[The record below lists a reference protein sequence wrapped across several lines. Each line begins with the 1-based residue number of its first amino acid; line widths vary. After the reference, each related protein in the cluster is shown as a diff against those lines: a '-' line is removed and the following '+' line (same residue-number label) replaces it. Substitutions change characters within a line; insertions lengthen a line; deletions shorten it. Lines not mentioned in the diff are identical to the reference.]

1 MMSKTV
7 YEMSDDEIMDMSNP
21 PETDETKDTVEEQ
34 NTQEQQ
40 EDTSTEVEESNI
52 PEEIE
57 DTEDTSDKE
66 EKEEDSSIYKE
77 NNEIDDNSD
86 ENSDTIQKDTNNK
99 TPNYEEFYKRVMA
112 PFKANGKTI
121 QLNSAEEAIALM
133 QKGVDYTRKM
143 QDIARYRKPMLMLER
158 ANLLNEDQISFFIDL
173 VNGDQEAIR
182 KLLKDKNI
190 DAFSLPSEDEPINYV
205 AGSHKIS
212 DEQINFKEQIDTI
225 ATQANG
231 VEFLKE
237 VNNYD
242 AQSKDHIF
250 KEPRILQA
258 LYQQKQGGLYDKIVE
273 EIERQR
279 VLGQIPD
286 NVPFLIAYNA
296 IGNKLFGQGSN
307 NQQSRNGL
315 ATQQPLTRKPAI
327 TSNRLNNSQRA
338 KSAGL
343 TRTSNRSVGRT
354 KNPLEM
360 SDEEFLKQ
368 FGE

>member
-1 MMSKTV
+1 MSKTV

-21 PETDETKDTVEEQ
+21 PETDETKGTVEEQ
-34 NTQEQQ
+34 ENQVQQ
-40 EDTSTEVEESNI
+40 ENTSTNVEKSDVSEEVEN
-52 PEEIE
+52 
-57 DTEDTSDKE
+57 TEDTPE
-66 EKEEDSSIYKE
+66 EEESPIYEE
-77 NNEIDDNSD
+77 NKEIDDNSD

-121 QLNSAEEAIALM
+121 QLNSTEEAIALM

-212 DEQINFKEQIDTI
+212 DDQINFKEQLDNI
-225 ATQANG
+225 ATQPKG

-237 VNNYD
+237 VNEYD
-242 AQSKDHIF
+242 QQSKDHIY

-279 VLGQIPD
+279 ILGQIPD
-286 NVPFLIAYNA
+286 NVPFLIAYNT

-327 TSNRLNNSQRA
+327 TSNRLNNSQKA

>member
-1 MMSKTV
+1 MSKTV
-7 YEMSDDEIMDMSNP
+7 YEMSDAEIMDMSNP
-21 PETDETKDTVEEQ
+21 PEVDETKDTVEEQ
-34 NTQEQQ
+34 ENQEQQ
-40 EDTSTEVEESNI
+40 EDTSTNVEESNVS
-52 PEEIE
+52 EEVE
-57 DTEDTSDKE
+57 NTEDTPDEEESPIYEENKE
-66 EKEEDSSIYKE
+66 IV
-77 NNEIDDNSD
+77 DNSD

-112 PFKANGKTI
+112 PFKADKRTI

-143 QDIARYRKPMLMLER
+143 QDISRYKKPMMMLER

-212 DEQINFKEQIDTI
+212 DDQINFKEQLDSI
-225 ATQANG
+225 ASQPKG

-242 AQSKDHIF
+242 QQSKDHIY

-258 LYQQKQGGLYDKIVE
+258 LYQQKQGGLYDKIVD

-279 VLGQIPD
+279 ILGQIPD
-286 NVPFLIAYNA
+286 NVPFLIAYNT

-343 TRTSNRSVGRT
+343 TRTSNRSVGKS

>member
-1 MMSKTV
+1 MSKTV

-21 PETDETKDTVEEQ
+21 PETDETKGTVEEQ
-34 NTQEQQ
+34 ENQEQQ
-40 EDTSTEVEESNI
+40 EDTSTNVEESNVS
-52 PEEIE
+52 EEVE
-57 DTEDTSDKE
+57 NTEDTPE
-66 EKEEDSSIYKE
+66 EEESPIYEE
-77 NNEIDDNSD
+77 NKEIDDNSD

-112 PFKANGKTI
+112 PFKADKRTI

-143 QDIARYRKPMLMLER
+143 QDISRYKKPMMMLER

-190 DAFSLPSEDEPINYV
+190 DAFSLPSEDEPIHYV

-212 DEQINFKEQIDTI
+212 DDQINFKEQLDSI
-225 ATQANG
+225 ATQPKG

-237 VNNYD
+237 VNEYD
-242 AQSKDHIF
+242 QQSKDHIYR
-250 KEPRILQA
+250 EPRILQA

-279 VLGQIPD
+279 ILGQIPD
-286 NVPFLIAYNA
+286 NVPFLIAYNT

-307 NQQSRNGL
+307 NQSRNGL

-343 TRTSNRSVGRT
+343 TRTSNRSVGRS

>member
-1 MMSKTV
+1 MSKTV

-21 PETDETKDTVEEQ
+21 PETDETKGTVEEEQ
-34 NTQEQQ
+34 ENQEQQ
-40 EDTSTEVEESNI
+40 EDIPTNIEESNES
-52 PEEIE
+52 EEV
-57 DTEDTSDKE
+57 EDTSDNEVNE
-66 EKEEDSSIYKE
+66 EESPIYEENK
-77 NNEIDDNSD
+77 EIDDNSD

-112 PFKANGKTI
+112 PFKANGKSI

-212 DEQINFKEQIDTI
+212 DDQINFKEQIDNI
-225 ATQANG
+225 ATQPKG

-237 VNNYD
+237 VNEYD
-242 AQSKDHIF
+242 QQSKDHIY

-279 VLGQIPD
+279 ILGQIPD
-286 NVPFLIAYNA
+286 NVPFLIAYNT

-343 TRTSNRSVGRT
+343 IRTSNRSVGRT

>member
-1 MMSKTV
+1 MSKTV

-21 PETDETKDTVEEQ
+21 PETDETKGTVEEEQ
-34 NTQEQQ
+34 NIQEQQ
-40 EDTSTEVEESNI
+40 EDTSTNVEESNVS
-52 PEEIE
+52 EEVD
-57 DTEDTSDKE
+57 DTEDTSDNEVNE
-66 EKEEDSSIYKE
+66 EELPIYEENK
-77 NNEIDDNSD
+77 EIDDNSD

-112 PFKANGKTI
+112 PFKANGKSI

-205 AGSHKIS
+205 AGAHKIS
-212 DEQINFKEQIDTI
+212 DDQINFKEQLDNI
-225 ATQANG
+225 ATQPKG

-237 VNNYD
+237 VNEYD
-242 AQSKDHIF
+242 QQSKDHIY

-279 VLGQIPD
+279 ILGQIPN
-286 NVPFLIAYNA
+286 NVPFLIAYNT

>member
-1 MMSKTV
+1 MSKTV

-21 PETDETKDTVEEQ
+21 PETDETKNTVEEQ
-34 NTQEQQ
+34 ENQEQQ
-40 EDTSTEVEESNI
+40 EDISTNVEESNVS
-52 PEEIE
+52 EEVE
-57 DTEDTSDKE
+57 NTEDTPDE
-66 EKEEDSSIYKE
+66 EESPIYEENK
-77 NNEIDDNSD
+77 EIDDNSD

-121 QLNSAEEAIALM
+121 QLNSTEEAIALM

-182 KLLKDKNI
+182 KLLRDKNI

-205 AGSHKIS
+205 AGAHKIS
-212 DEQINFKEQIDTI
+212 DDQINFKEQLDNI
-225 ATQANG
+225 ATQPKG

-237 VNNYD
+237 VNEYD
-242 AQSKDHIF
+242 QQSKDHIY

-279 VLGQIPD
+279 ILGQIPD
-286 NVPFLIAYNA
+286 NVPFLIAYNT

>member
-1 MMSKTV
+1 MSKTV

-21 PETDETKDTVEEQ
+21 PETDETKGTVEEQ
-34 NTQEQQ
+34 ENQEQQ
-40 EDTSTEVEESNI
+40 EDTSTNVEESDVS
-52 PEEIE
+52 EEVE
-57 DTEDTSDKE
+57 NTEDTPE
-66 EKEEDSSIYKE
+66 EEESSIYEE
-77 NNEIDDNSD
+77 NKEIDDNSD

-121 QLNSAEEAIALM
+121 QLNSTEEAIALM

-205 AGSHKIS
+205 AGAHKIS
-212 DEQINFKEQIDTI
+212 DDQINFKEQLDNI
-225 ATQANG
+225 ATQPKG

-237 VNNYD
+237 VNDYD
-242 AQSKDHIF
+242 QQSKDHIY

-279 VLGQIPD
+279 ILGQIPD
-286 NVPFLIAYNA
+286 NVPFLIAYNT

>member
-1 MMSKTV
+1 MSKTV

-21 PETDETKDTVEEQ
+21 PETDETKNTVEEQ
-34 NTQEQQ
+34 ENQEQQ
-40 EDTSTEVEESNI
+40 EDTSTNVEESNV
-52 PEEIE
+52 PEKVENIE
-57 DTEDTSDKE
+57 DTPE
-66 EKEEDSSIYKE
+66 EEESPIYEE
-77 NNEIDDNSD
+77 NKEIDDNSD

-121 QLNSAEEAIALM
+121 QLNSTEEAIALM

-182 KLLKDKNI
+182 KLLRDKNI

-205 AGSHKIS
+205 AGAHKIS
-212 DEQINFKEQIDTI
+212 DDQINFKEQLDNI
-225 ATQANG
+225 ATQPKG

-237 VNNYD
+237 VNDYD
-242 AQSKDHIF
+242 QQSKDHIY

-279 VLGQIPD
+279 ILGQIPD
-286 NVPFLIAYNA
+286 NVPFLIAYNT

>member
-1 MMSKTV
+1 MSKTV

-21 PETDETKDTVEEQ
+21 PETDETKGTVEEQ
-34 NTQEQQ
+34 ENQEQQ
-40 EDTSTEVEESNI
+40 EDTSTNVEESNVS
-52 PEEIE
+52 EEVE
-57 DTEDTSDKE
+57 NTEDTPE
-66 EKEEDSSIYKE
+66 EEESPIYEE
-77 NNEIDDNSD
+77 NKEIDDNSD

-112 PFKANGKTI
+112 PFKADKRTI

-143 QDIARYRKPMLMLER
+143 QDIARYKKPMMMLER

-190 DAFSLPSEDEPINYV
+190 DAFSLPSEDEPIHYV

-212 DEQINFKEQIDTI
+212 DDQINFKEQLDSI
-225 ATQANG
+225 ATQPKG

-237 VNNYD
+237 VNEYD
-242 AQSKDHIF
+242 QQSKDHIYR
-250 KEPRILQA
+250 EPRILQA

-279 VLGQIPD
+279 ILGQIPD
-286 NVPFLIAYNA
+286 NVPFLIAYNT

-307 NQQSRNGL
+307 NQSRNGL

-343 TRTSNRSVGRT
+343 TRTSNRSVGRS

>member
-1 MMSKTV
+1 MSKTV

-21 PETDETKDTVEEQ
+21 PEIDETKGTVEEQ
-34 NTQEQQ
+34 ENQEQQ
-40 EDTSTEVEESNI
+40 EDTPTNVEESNVS
-52 PEEIE
+52 EEVE
-57 DTEDTSDKE
+57 NTEDTSDE
-66 EKEEDSSIYKE
+66 EESPIYEE
-77 NNEIDDNSD
+77 NTEIDDNSD

-121 QLNSAEEAIALM
+121 QLNSTEEAIALM

-205 AGSHKIS
+205 AGAHKIS
-212 DEQINFKEQIDTI
+212 DDQINFKEQLDSI
-225 ATQANG
+225 ASQPKG

-237 VNNYD
+237 VNDYD
-242 AQSKDHIF
+242 QQSKDHIY

-279 VLGQIPD
+279 ILGQIPD
-286 NVPFLIAYNA
+286 NVPFLIAYNT